1 MIRLLILGGTGD
13 ARMLARYLAE
23 AHPASSLLP
32 ALDITMSLAGAVA
45 APQAYPCRTRVGGF
59 GGIDGLC
66 AYLAAER
73 IDAVVDA
80 THPFAARIT
89 ANAHAACG
97 QTGTP
102 LLRLLRPAWQPVA
115 GDRWIEAGDLE
126 DAARR
131 LPAGARA
138 LLAIGRKEVGVF
150 AGRRDIW
157 CLMRMIDPPSPGQ
170 ALPPGEVLLAR
181 PEPREEA
188 EATLCRRHGLTHVVA
203 KNSGGRWGYA
213 KIAAARAL
221 GLPVVMVSRP
231 REPAG
236 NRVSRAEDVG
246 GWISRLGSAARGA
259 RS

>member
-13 ARMLARYLAE
+13 ARKLVQYLADAPSE
-23 AHPASSLLP
+23 LP
-32 ALDITMSLAGAVA
+32 ATPTLHITVSLAGAVA
-45 APQAYPCRTRVGGF
+45 APKAYPCRTRIGGF
-59 GGIDGLC
+59 GGVERLA

-80 THPFAARIT
+80 THPFAAGIT

-97 QTGTP
+97 QTGTS

-126 DAARR
+126 EAARR

-181 PEPREEA
+181 PEAREEA
-188 EATLCRRHGLTHVVA
+188 EAALCRRHGLTHVVA
-203 KNSGGRWGYA
+203 KNSGGGWGYA

-231 REPAG
+231 PEPDG
-236 NRVSRAEDVG
+236 NRVSRAEDVA
-246 GWISRLGSAARGA
+246 GWLSRLRAAGS
-259 RS
+259 

>member
-13 ARMLARYLAE
+13 ARKLAQHLTE
-23 AHPASSLLP
+23 APCGSPS
-32 ALDITMSLAGAVA
+32 LDITLSLAGAVT
-45 APQAYPCRTRVGGF
+45 APGAYPCRTRIGGF

-66 AYLAAER
+66 AYLTAER

-80 THPFAARIT
+80 THPFAGLIT
-89 ANAHAACG
+89 ANAHAACR

-115 GDRWIEAGDLE
+115 SDRWIEVGDLE
-126 DAARR
+126 NAARR

-138 LLAIGRKEVGVF
+138 LLAIGRKEIGVF

-170 ALPPGEVLLAR
+170 ALPPGKVLLAR
-181 PEPREEA
+181 PDAREEA
-188 EATLCRRHGLTHVVA
+188 EAALCRSHGLTHVVA
-203 KNSGGRWGYA
+203 KNSGGGWGYA

-231 REPAG
+231 PEPDG
-236 NRVSRAEDVG
+236 NRVSRAEDVAE
-246 GWISRLGSAARGA
+246 WISRLGSTTSARGA
-259 RS
+259 ES